1 MASSFID
8 PNLVK
13 MALEPA
19 APPWN
24 WNPGAT
30 FVEAFNAA
38 QENRRANEKMA
49 LENEL
54 AQILLPQKRAEA
66 EFNLKKLA
74 YDSEMLTSRYK
85 LMNEEIDA
93 RRRFLKTGS
102 LDGGDSTAPTS
113 RSTAPTSRYGG
124 AVAGMV
130 QSYLSGGGGRTILG
144 SGLTG
149 DE

>member
-1 MASSFID
+1 MAI
-8 PNLVK
+8 
-13 MALEPA
+13 EPA

-30 FVEAFNAA
+30 FVEAFNNA

-49 LENEL
+49 LDQEL

-93 RRRFLKTGS
+93 RRQFLKS
-102 LDGGDSTAPTS
+102 GGLSGGQTSGATAGPA
-113 RSTAPTSRYGG
+113 APSSRYGG
-124 AVAGMV
+124 GVASLIQAY
-130 QSYLSGGGGRTILG
+130 QSGALKPGGGGSKKLG
-144 SGLTG
+144 TGLTG
-149 DE
+149 D